1 MIFDRTRPAND
12 AEPLAFGCAE
22 HLVLWACRRS
32 ADWRHSHDDLAPE
45 LLDACGAGAME
56 IMGALDLFASCL
68 RSARGAF
75 PKLQPCGSLDVS
87 EDELRLLRL
96 VSACQHG
103 RYDQAQ
109 QLLQGVVTDTDG
121 AELLLATSTLA
132 GALMMGG
139 LEIGQ
144 RPLTVGVCP
153 QRALASGQPIASGVT
168 PLRE

>member
-32 ADWRHSHDDLAPE
+32 ADWRQSHDDLAPE

-68 RSARGAF
+68 CAARGGF
-75 PKLQPCGSLDVS
+75 PRLQPCGSLDVS

-103 RYDQAQ
+103 RFDHAQ
-109 QLLQGVVTDTDG
+109 QLLQGVVGAEHG
-121 AELLLATSTLA
+121 AELLLATSALA
-132 GALMMGG
+132 EALMAGG
-139 LEIGQ
+139 LEIGL

-153 QRALASGQPIASGVT
+153 QKALAPGHTIASGAS
-168 PLRE
+168 PSRE